1 MRKIGILGGTF
12 DPPHHGHLLIAN
24 EVLKALDLDEVW
36 FMPNQEPPHKHKS
49 EFITNAER
57 LEMLKLAIEG
67 NQQFRVTTIELER
80 QGPSFTVET
89 MKIIRETYKDDQ
101 FYFIIGADMIEYLPK
116 WHKINE
122 LVELV
127 QFVGV
132 ERPEYSH
139 DTSFPV
145 IYVDVP
151 AMEVSS
157 SIIRERLKKGK
168 TVRYL
173 LPDSVIHF
181 IEENHL
187 YGT

>member
-1 MRKIGILGGTF
+1 
-12 DPPHHGHLLIAN
+12 
-24 EVLKALDLDEVW
+24 
-36 FMPNQEPPHKHKS
+36 MPNQEPPHKQKS
-49 EFITNAER
+49 KSITNEDR

-67 NQQFRVTTIELER
+67 NHQFRVTTVELER
-80 QGPSFTVET
+80 QGTSFTVDT
-89 MKIIRETYKDDQ
+89 IKILNENYKDFQ
-101 FYFIIGADMIEYLPK
+101 FFFIIGADMIEYLPK
-116 WHKINE
+116 WYKINE

-139 DTSFPV
+139 DTSFPI

-157 SIIRERLKKGK
+157 SIIRERLKNGR

-173 LPDSVIHF
+173 LPDLVIHY
-181 IEENHL
+181 IEEKHL

>member
-1 MRKIGILGGTF
+1 MKKIGILGGTF

-24 EVLKALDLDEVW
+24 EVLSALELDEIW
-36 FMPNQEPPHKHKS
+36 FMPNQEPPHKQKS
-49 EFITNAER
+49 KSITNEDR

-67 NQQFRVTTIELER
+67 NHQFRVTTVELER
-80 QGPSFTVET
+80 QGTSFTVDT
-89 MKIIRETYKDDQ
+89 MKILNETYKDFQ
-101 FYFIIGADMIEYLPK
+101 FFFIIGADMIEYLPK
-116 WHKINE
+116 WYKINE

-139 DTSFPV
+139 DTSFPI

-157 SIIRERLKKGK
+157 SIIRERLKNGR

-173 LPDSVIHF
+173 LPDLVIHY
-181 IEENHL
+181 IEEKHL